1 MTQTTTPQGTTVQA
15 LRAPAESFMAP
26 VTAGFFDLQGFEL
39 LQRVAKA
46 FASSTLVP
54 AQYQNNVANCMISL
68 NLARRLRADELMVMQ
83 NLYIVHGNP
92 GWSSKFLI
100 ASVNTCG
107 RFETMRYEWRG
118 QPGAEDYGC
127 RAWTIEKST
136 GEKLFGTWIDWK
148 MVKAEGWN
156 KKSGSKWLT
165 MPDQMFIYR
174 AAAFWQRAYAPEISM
189 GLMSGEELEDT
200 LEARRTQ
207 DGTISVDVD
216 ALRAHA
222 AEQAADNRSAAKPKH
237 PNATDVEARDVPSQS
252 HPSSE
257 QAQAEAGNP
266 AQGAAPAAPA
276 SQAEPA
282 GGQRGNLSG
291 AEEDPGL
298 DPAAVEHQL
307 VNAKTLDVLDLA
319 SDSIDGVNDLRIRA
333 RLHQVYQERRLAM
346 TRQPEPEPQAPQQQQ
361 QRPTGTTRRR
371 MAAPE

>member
-1 MTQTTTPQGTTVQA
+1 MSQSTTVQA
-15 LRAPAESFMAP
+15 LRAPAESSMPP
-26 VTAGFFDLQGFEL
+26 VVAGFFDLQGFEL

-54 AQYQNNVANCMISL
+54 QHYQNNVANCMIAL

-107 RFETMRYEWRG
+107 RFETLRYEWRG
-118 QPGAEDYGC
+118 EPGTDDYGC

-136 GEKLFGTWIDWK
+136 GEKLYGTWIDWK

-189 GLMSGEELEDT
+189 GLTSHEELIDT
-200 LEARRTQ
+200 LDARTGP
-207 DGTISVDVD
+207 DGTISVNVDELRGTQTNATPRRQPTDVADVD
-216 ALRAHA
+216 PETGEVL
-222 AEQAADNRSAAKPKH
+222 DTSPAK
-237 PNATDVEARDVPSQS
+237 
-252 HPSSE
+252 
-257 QAQAEAGNP
+257 AQAEAGKP
-266 AQGAAPAAPA
+266 AQGASAAAPA
-276 SQAEPA
+276 SQQA
-282 GGQRGNLSG
+282 GAQGHLAGTEESTQRGLSV
-291 AEEDPGL
+291 D
-298 DPAAVEHQL
+298 AVEAQL
-307 VNAKTLDVLDLA
+307 MAAKDLEVLDLA
-319 SDSIDGVNDLRIRA
+319 ADSIGGVLDIQAQAHLE
-333 RLHQVYQERRLAM
+333 QVYEQRRKVIKQAAHAEQQPAAAQASSP
-346 TRQPEPEPQAPQQQQ
+346 RQ
-361 QRPTGTTRRR
+361 TTQRRR